1 MFAMTLMLIDPPS
14 PLDDPTLC
22 PATRCSSRRC
32 SRPPSKPLL
41 GSCAIRCESTFALPF
56 STHALDIA
64 MTATISRKAVAL
76 AMADGLCHQTSG
88 DGLAVAVPARLLTTE
103 HEGPCPMAATRL
115 SAQRLKRKV
124 LHVCADANFLGDE
137 IAALANEAQH
147 AGHPL
152 VGGRDRALGP
162 CADP

>member
-41 GSCAIRCESTFALPF
+41 GSCAIRCEPTFALPF

-115 SAQRLKRKV
+115 SAQRLKRGERSATRWSSAGWRARS
-124 LHVCADANFLGDE
+124 CARSMRRPLNRRTV
-137 IAALANEAQH
+137 ALISM
-147 AGHPL
+147 L
-152 VGGRDRALGP
+152 ST
-162 CADP
+162 